1 MKVALYARYSSDS
14 QRDASIA
21 DQLRVCRAH
30 AERQGW
36 QIIEEYTDHAISGA
50 SLLRPGI
57 QAMIAD
63 ALSGRFQLV
72 LAEAMDRLSRDQED
86 IAGLFKRMVYG
97 DVKIIT
103 LSEGEVTQ
111 LHVGLKGTMN
121 ALFLKDLADKT
132 RRGLRGRVEQGKSGG
147 GNSYGYTVVKQFDA
161 HGEAVRGDRTI
172 DTDQAAVVR
181 RIFSDYAAG
190 KSAKRIA
197 VELNRE
203 KISAPSGGDWGFST
217 INGNPKRGTGV
228 LNNELYIGKLV
239 WNRQRFVK
247 DPATGKRQAR
257 LNPPEEWITQ
267 NVPELQI
274 VEDTLWEAVK
284 ARQAGLRLREDG
296 AASSEAAQVNTR
308 RRPRYLLSGLTRCG
322 ICGGGYAMI
331 STDLLGCSTAR
342 NKGTCENR
350 TNIRRDALEVRV
362 LDALRHHLME
372 PELFAEFCQ
381 EFTRE
386 MNRMRSAGREAIES
400 ADTEVKKID
409 RDLDRLVDMILRGGA
424 ADRLNAKML
433 VMEQRK
439 RDLEAFLAE
448 ASEPSPL
455 LHPEMANFYRRQVG
469 ELHELLQHG
478 PEAARLKAAD
488 TLRALISAI
497 VLTPNDEGLA
507 VDVQGDLAGILAIAS
522 NAKSP
527 RPDGQG
533 LSQVEMVAGTGFEPV
548 TFRL

>member
-36 QIIEEYTDHAISGA
+36 HIVEEYTDHAISGA

-63 ALSGRFQLV
+63 AVTGRFQVV

-86 IAGLFKRMVYG
+86 IAGLFKRMSYG

-161 HGEAVRGDRTI
+161 DGEAVRGDRTI
-172 DTDQAAVVR
+172 DHQQAVVVR
-181 RIFSDYAAG
+181 RIFDDYAAG

-203 KISAPSGGDWGFST
+203 KVPAPSGGDWGFST

-228 LNNELYIGKLV
+228 VNNELYIGKLV
-239 WNRQRFVK
+239 WNRQRFIK
-247 DPATGKRQAR
+247 DLATGKRQAR

-274 VEDTLWEAVK
+274 VEDALWEAVK
-284 ARQAGLRLREDG
+284 ARQAVLRLREEG
-296 AASSEAAQVNTR
+296 APSSEAAQVNTR

-386 MNRMRSAGREAIES
+386 MNRMRSAGREAIDSAES
-400 ADTEVKKID
+400 EVKKID

-424 ADRLNAKML
+424 AERLNAKML

-448 ASEPSPL
+448 ANEPPPL
-455 LHPEMANFYRRQVG
+455 LHPEMANFYRRQVH
-469 ELHELLQHG
+469 ELRELLQHG

-488 TLRALISAI
+488 MLRALISAI
-497 VLTPNDEGLA
+497 VLTPNDNGLE

-533 LSQVEMVAGTGFEPV
+533 LSQLKVVAGTGFEPV